1 MDVGIQEAKRT
12 HEGNIKLQRADI
24 ENIRKN
30 KKSKKTKPGRRK
42 NEKPPEI
49 VAADHIKGCVDHFF
63 PKGLLSKWIGRIPD
77 PRMQEMCTYDLRH
90 LTWLGLLMFLLRL
103 ESRRQLLKESET
115 EYFRLNLLEL
125 SGTDEDEVAHPDTLN
140 YLLKFVSVSELEKI
154 KVKMVKQLIKDK
166 RLDAFR
172 LGVSFRIAI
181 DATQLFSFSEQHC
194 EHCLKTE
201 HSSGKITWS
210 HQVLEA
216 KLVAE
221 NGLALSI
228 CSEPIEN
235 ENGVYEK
242 QDCELKALHRLEK
255 KLKRSFPRTPFC
267 LLLDGL
273 YACQVVLDICRKNN
287 WNYLII
293 LKQGRIPTL
302 FNKAVETKES
312 TPENTLEIIIDNKTI
327 QKLSWVSYLKY
338 GKNYVHVIFC
348 EERTIKNGEEVIKTW
363 VWISSL
369 LPDKYNISKL
379 VNKGGRQRW
388 KIENQGFKE
397 QKRDDFELEHLYGE
411 SPNAWKNYYQLLQIA
426 HILDQLIRYGDFCKK
441 LQEHSMKLQNKPILS
456 FHEYYQSTRNF
467 IRRLAESF
475 RTKLFSEL
483 AYILPGNIQIRFDS
497 G

>member
-1 MDVGIQEAKRT
+1 MDERVQKSKRT
-12 HEGNIKLQRADI
+12 DEGNIELQRTDI
-24 ENIRKN
+24 KEICKN
-30 KKSKKTKPGRRK
+30 KKSKKAKPGRRK
-42 NEKPPEI
+42 KEKPPEI
-49 VAADHIKGCVDHFF
+49 IAADHLKGCVDHFF
-63 PKGLLSKWIGRIPD
+63 PKGLLSKWIGSIPD
-77 PRMQEMCTYDLRH
+77 PRIQEMCTYDLRH

-115 EYFRLNLLEL
+115 ECFRLNLLEL
-125 SGTDEDEVAHPDTLN
+125 SGTDEYEVAHPDTLN
-140 YLLKFVSVSELEKI
+140 YLLEFVSVNELEKV

-166 RLDAFR
+166 RLDTFR
-172 LGVSFRIAI
+172 LGGKFRIAI

-210 HQVLEA
+210 HQILEA

-221 NGLALSI
+221 NGLSLSI

-235 ENGVYEK
+235 ENGTYDK
-242 QDCELKALHRLEK
+242 QDCELKALYRLEK
-255 KLKRSFPRTPFC
+255 KLKRTFPRTPFC

-273 YACQVVLDICRKNN
+273 YACQGVLDLCRKHN
-287 WNYLII
+287 WEYLII
-293 LKQGRIPTL
+293 LKKGSIPTL
-302 FNKAVETKES
+302 FDEAVQAKES
-312 TPENTLEIIIDNKTI
+312 NSVDTVEIIIDKKIT
-327 QKLSWVSYLKY
+327 QKLSWVCYLKY

-348 EERTIKNGEEVIKTW
+348 EERRIEKGEEVIKNW
-363 VWISSL
+363 VWISSF
-369 LPDKYNISKL
+369 LPDRYNIAKL

-397 QKRDDFELEHLYGE
+397 QKKDDFGLEHLYGE

-426 HILDQLIRYGDFCKK
+426 HILDQLMRYGDFCKK
-441 LQEHSMKLQNKPILS
+441 LQEHSMKQQNKPILP
-456 FHEYYQSTRNF
+456 FREYYQSTRNF

-475 RTKLFSEL
+475 RTRLFSEL